1 MRVAF
6 DTSVT
11 ETDPGGI
18 SRYVTELLAAFARQP
33 NGIELVPVSMSEEW
47 PWTRNLERHL
57 KVLAHDQRWVGK
69 GQVSACQRVEAE
81 ILHGSAFKVA
91 AVADPAMSMTIHDD
105 TPWNDPPTAS
115 LYNRVNLRRSLRRAA
130 PLVRGALVSTDTTA
144 NAILRHLPELN
155 DRIHVTPFGINHE
168 AFRPVPEHLVESV
181 RRAHGILGPYILMV
195 GPYSSPRKNFPAMV
209 QAISRIQD
217 PPQGLTI
224 VVTGRPAKATSMPVP
239 VIHTGFLG
247 DEELAVLYSGAEF
260 LFYASLSE
268 GFGFPV
274 LEAMAC
280 GCAVLTSSGTVLEE
294 LAGESALLAAPG
306 DLEALTAACET
317 LLRDRDQRR
326 LMAAEGLRRAQLF
339 DWDQTAAATAQAWR
353 EMAQIEAG
361 G

>member
-1 MRVAF
+1 MAMRVAF

-18 SRYVTELLAAFARQP
+18 SRYVIELLAAFARQP
-33 NGIELVPVSMSEEW
+33 NGIELVPISMSEEW

-57 KVLAHDQRWVGK
+57 KVLAHDQLWVGK

-81 ILHGSAFKVA
+81 IVHGSAFKVA
-91 AVADPAMSMTIHDD
+91 AVADPATSVTIHDD
-105 TPWNDPPTAS
+105 TPWDDPPTAS
-115 LYNRVNLRRSLRRAA
+115 LYNRVNLQRTLRRAA

-144 NAILRHLPELN
+144 NAILQHLPELN

-168 AFRPVPEHLVESV
+168 AFRPVPEHLVERV

-195 GPYSSPRKNFPAMV
+195 GPYGPRKNFPAMV
-209 QAISRIQD
+209 QAISQIQD

-224 VVTGRPAKATSMPVP
+224 VVTGRPAKVTPMPVP
-239 VIHTGFLG
+239 VIHTGFVG
-247 DEELAVLYSGAEF
+247 DEELAALYSGAEF
-260 LFYASLSE
+260 LFYTSLSE

-280 GCAVLTSSGTVLEE
+280 GCPVLTSSGTVLEE
-294 LAGESALLAAPG
+294 LAGESALLAVPS
-306 DLEALTAACET
+306 DVEALTAACET
-317 LLRDRDQRR
+317 LLRNRDHRR
-326 LMAAEGLRRAQLF
+326 QIAAKGLRRAQLF

-353 EMAQIEAG
+353 EMSQMEAR
-361 G
+361 